1 MSQQDTEKVRC
12 ITGIYP
18 VCNIVSCP
26 GIKRT
31 CGAYELNAGQLEAEL
46 DKHNPIDRK
55 IIQDNP
61 SLQPSQQ

>member
-12 ITGIYP
+12 IIGIYP
-18 VCNIVSCP
+18 VCNIVSYP

-31 CGAYELNAGQLEAEL
+31 CGAYELNAGRVDAEL
-46 DKHNPIDRK
+46 DKPNPIDRK

>member
-1 MSQQDTEKVRC
+1 MRS

-18 VCNIVSCP
+18 VCNIVSYR

-31 CGAYELNAGQLEAEL
+31 CGAYKLNAGQLEAEL